1 MRKSIVLIL
10 LLFISLGTKA
20 QFSINYSVGYG
31 DYKMSDLKALTQLA
45 FDLGKESEQLPQ
57 GLRLVDNFPAYV
69 THTMDALY
77 RIKMHEFGVKASY
90 LTTGSKM
97 AYSDYSGSYI
107 EKIVTNGYRVGLMYR
122 VHFHTLPINNK
133 NYKVSFL
140 AELSPALL
148 FSSLKTEGEIKIYDV
163 NNEQSKENFS
173 EDKIKKTA
181 YSIQPLA
188 GTQLAL
194 YKHFLFTMTAG
205 YDFSLGAKL
214 NPLHRIDW
222 SGFRFNLGVGYA
234 F

>member
-10 LLFISLGTKA
+10 LLFIGLDKGAIQHKLFIS
-20 QFSINYSVGYG
+20 YG
-31 DYKMSDLKALTQLA
+31 DYIMSDLKDLTQLA

-107 EKIVTNGYRVGLMYR
+107 EKIVTNGYRVGLMYK
-122 VHFHTLPINNK
+122 VHFYTLPINNK

-214 NPLHRIDW
+214 SPLHRIDW